1 MPHYIVPVQVHPKA
15 IDALMKKA
23 EIKILSLT
31 PIMQK
36 DDNTIISSEIAI
48 QLKDNLYLNV
58 SVARSEMKFEDEVEH
73 LQVIVERNVPNI
85 TDGNPKNILVFEK
98 FLRIRGNVQ
107 CELLVEEEKYTDLS
121 SKKVLYTSECGT
133 GILLKNDEETVLITC
148 NEFCT
153 ILVTKDQ
160 EIINDILNKRYN
172 FARLKG

>member
-15 IDALMKKA
+15 IDALMKEA

-85 TDGNPKNILVFEK
+85 TDGNPENILVFEK
-98 FLRIRGNVQ
+98 FLRIREMFSVN
-107 CELLVEEEKYTDLS
+107 Y
-121 SKKVLYTSECGT
+121 
-133 GILLKNDEETVLITC
+133 
-148 NEFCT
+148 
-153 ILVTKDQ
+153 
-160 EIINDILNKRYN
+160 
-172 FARLKG
+172 

>member
-15 IDALMKKA
+15 IDALMK
-23 EIKILSLT
+23 EGDQDIKFNT
-31 PIMQK
+31 YNAK

-73 LQVIVERNVPNI
+73 LQVIVGRNVPNI

-133 GILLKNDEETVLITC
+133 GILLKMMRKLS
-148 NEFCT
+148 
-153 ILVTKDQ
+153 
-160 EIINDILNKRYN
+160 
-172 FARLKG
+172 